1 MTRALIDRTG
11 HHTAPDG
18 WHVLADGDSETAAD
32 QAILPLPRFLALATG
47 GADSSEGAG
56 TLGAGWGVVLAPND
70 EPAQLRGHVARIA
83 LIQLTVPVFKDGRAF
98 SQARQLRQD
107 LGFSGEIRLAGHVLP
122 DQLAFAIRCGVDRI
136 LTTSAEPEEHW
147 RAFANRFDVHYQPAL
162 DEAPWAARRRA
173 GTVGW
178 VEVA

>member
-1 MTRALIDRTG
+1 MQVRFDIRTSAAETFVDALRRIGLDPFQRAVYG
-11 HHTAPDG
+11 GPAAASG
-18 WHVLADGDSETAAD
+18 SAAD
-32 QAILPLPRFLALATG
+32 
-47 GADSSEGAG
+47 
-56 TLGAGWGVVLAPND
+56 
-70 EPAQLRGHVARIA
+70 PAH
-83 LIQLTVPVFKDGRAF
+83 
-98 SQARQLRQD
+98 
-107 LGFSGEIRLAGHVLP
+107 EIRLAGHVLP